1 MPFLLAEV
9 LNFQCTT
16 HLIGVGSLSN
26 VNIDAYFVSQFCPL
40 SNSIWSEKLSYV
52 YLSRMELPKTEYK
65 VYTTSDLNNDILFKQ
80 AEKKLLLYG
89 KYEQY

>member
-1 MPFLLAEV
+1 M
-9 LNFQCTT
+9 NFILKFQKWQS
-16 HLIGVGSLSN
+16 I
-26 VNIDAYFVSQFCPL
+26 NIML

-52 YLSRMELPKTEYK
+52 YLPRMELPKTEYK

>member
-1 MPFLLAEV
+1 M
-9 LNFQCTT
+9 
-16 HLIGVGSLSN
+16 LI
-26 VNIDAYFVSQFCPL
+26 FVSQFCPL

>member
-1 MPFLLAEV
+1 MLLFIHIR
-9 LNFQCTT
+9 LN
-16 HLIGVGSLSN
+16 IA
-26 VNIDAYFVSQFCPL
+26 AYFVSQFCPL

-52 YLSRMELPKTEYK
+52 YLPRMELPKTEYK

>member
-1 MPFLLAEV
+1 MDIMM
-9 LNFQCTT
+9 NFILKFQKWQKYKY
-16 HLIGVGSLSN
+16 N

>member
-1 MPFLLAEV
+1 M
-9 LNFQCTT
+9 C
-16 HLIGVGSLSN
+16 IRDS
-26 VNIDAYFVSQFCPL
+26 
-40 SNSIWSEKLSYV
+40 
-52 YLSRMELPKTEYK
+52 PKTEYK